1 MVENLEED
9 VEVAGWIK
17 RENTV
22 ADVSESRGMGFVPE
36 DGLAIKVQVVVG
48 GFEFVV
54 IFDSFEGV
62 DGFGEVAENGKGG
75 TC

>member
-1 MVENLEED
+1 
-9 VEVAGWIK
+9 
-17 RENTV
+17 
-22 ADVSESRGMGFVPE
+22 MGLVPE

-54 IFDSFEGV
+54 IFDAFEGV
-62 DGFGEVAENGKGG
+62 DGFSEVAENGKGG